1 MLDKRDGEEEHEL
14 RDVLLVEDSLID
26 AQLIRRLLRRVSAA
40 YYRITHVRTLND
52 AVLSAE
58 ELTPD
63 VILADLNLPDS
74 RGTQTVASLQTSY
87 PDIPLVI
94 VSSWEDEAVSLRS
107 VKAGA
112 QDYLV
117 KGHIDGAN
125 LHRVIRYAIERKRTE
140 LELVRLAHYDQLTS
154 LPNRTLLRERVDHA
168 LARAL
173 RAGSGVATLI
183 LDMDR
188 FKEINDMLGHEIGD
202 KLLIEAA
209 ERIRASVRD
218 QDTVARLGGD
228 EFAVILE
235 GVSEAKEV
243 LPVIERIIASLS
255 EVTTIDG
262 HEVNSSTSVGIAM
275 YPENGRD
282 LSELLRAADLAMYQ
296 AKSSGRGRYQFFADA
311 MQEEAQSRHALEWA
325 LRRAVEKDEF
335 ELVYQPQICLRT
347 GVVIGVE
354 ALIRWRSPTR
364 GLLTPYHFISGLEE
378 FGLINE
384 VGEWVLR
391 TACEQVRRW
400 HAMDFEP
407 MRIGVNVSA
416 QQFEDPMLLDKI
428 VEPIADEL
436 VDVSQRKHVSFD
448 AFFANTMFHEVA
460 HGLGIKNTIDGSGT
474 VQDALLEMAASVEE
488 GKADILGLYMITELH
503 KAGELGEVDLRDYY
517 VTFMTSVFRSIRF
530 GASSA
535 HGKANMVRFN
545 FFLDSGAFVRDAET
559 GRYHVDFE
567 RMEAAMTDLSRLLL
581 TLQGDGDYQGVIK
594 LTESRGIIEPQLQG
608 DLDRLTRA
616 DIPVDI
622 SFQQGAA
629 ELGLD

>member
-1 MLDKRDGEEEHEL
+1 MLNERQGEEEHEV

-26 AQLIRRLLRRVSAA
+26 AQLIRRLLRRVGSA
-40 YYRITHVRTLND
+40 YYRITHVRTVND
-52 AVLSAE
+52 AILSAE
-58 ELTPD
+58 EFVPD

-154 LPNRTLLRERVDHA
+154 LPNRTLLRERVEHA

-209 ERIRASVRD
+209 QRIRASVRD

-235 GVSEAKEV
+235 GVSEAREV
-243 LPVIERIIASLS
+243 LPVIERIIASLG
-255 EVTTIDG
+255 EVTDIDG

-275 YPENGRD
+275 YPENGTD

-296 AKSSGRGRYQFFADA
+296 AKSAGRGGYQFFADA
-311 MQEEAQSRHALEWA
+311 MQEEAKSRHALEWA
-325 LRRAVEKDEF
+325 LRRAVEKNEF

-347 GVVIGVE
+347 GMVIGVE

-364 GLLTPYHFISGLEE
+364 GLLTPYHFIAGLEE
-378 FGLINE
+378 FGLIVD

-391 TACEQVRRW
+391 TACEQVRKW

-416 QQFEDPMLLDKI
+416 QQFEDPMLIDKVRNAI
-428 VEPIADEL
+428 KETRIPPEFLEL
-436 VDVSQRKHVSFD
+436 
-448 AFFANTMFHEVA
+448 E
-460 HGLGIKNTIDGSGT
+460 
-474 VQDALLEMAASVEE
+474 
-488 GKADILGLYMITELH
+488 
-503 KAGELGEVDLRDYY
+503 
-517 VTFMTSVFRSIRF
+517 
-530 GASSA
+530 
-535 HGKANMVRFN
+535 
-545 FFLDSGAFVRDAET
+545 
-559 GRYHVDFE
+559 
-567 RMEAAMTDLSRLLL
+567 
-581 TLQGDGDYQGVIK
+581 
-594 LTESRGIIEPQLQG
+594 LTESCLMSDPTQAGALLREIRDVGVRIAIDDFGTGYSSLTYLNEFPLNALKIDKNFVQGVASNERGGPISNMIIGLG
-608 DLDRLTRA
+608 KT
-616 DIPVDI
+616 
-622 SFQQGAA
+622 
-629 ELGLD
+629 LGLEVIAEGVETEAQLKYMREHGCDIAQGYFYARPEAPEDLTQWLKANQRVSETYVRSIPIKKRDEETGT

>member
-1 MLDKRDGEEEHEL
+1 MLDRREGEEEREV
-14 RDVLLVEDSLID
+14 RDVLLVEDNLID
-26 AQLIRRLLRRVSAA
+26 AQLIRRLLRRVSSSS

-58 ELTPD
+58 ELTPH

-74 RGTQTVASLQTSY
+74 RGTETVASLQTSY
-87 PDIPLVI
+87 PDVPLVI
-94 VSSWEDEAVSLRS
+94 VSSWEDEAISLRS

-168 LARAL
+168 LARAM

-209 ERIRASVRD
+209 QRIRDSVRE

-235 GVSEAKEV
+235 GVSEAREV
-243 LPVIERIIASLS
+243 LPVIERIIESLN

-275 YPENGRD
+275 YPENGND

-325 LRRAVEKDEF
+325 LRRAVEKNEF
-335 ELVYQPQICLRT
+335 ELVYQPQVCLRT
-347 GVVIGVE
+347 GMVIGVE
-354 ALIRWRSPTR
+354 ALLRWMSPTR
-364 GLLTPYHFISGLEE
+364 GLLTPYHFIAGLEE

-384 VGEWVLR
+384 VGEWVLQ
-391 TACEQVRRW
+391 TACEQIRKW
-400 HAMDFEP
+400 HAMDLEP

-416 QQFEDPMLLDKI
+416 QQFEDPMLIDKI
-428 VEPIADEL
+428 RGALKDTKIPPE
-436 VDVSQRKHVSFD
+436 
-448 AFFANTMFHEVA
+448 
-460 HGLGIKNTIDGSGT
+460 
-474 VQDALLEMAASVEE
+474 LLELE
-488 GKADILGLYMITELH
+488 
-503 KAGELGEVDLRDYY
+503 
-517 VTFMTSVFRSIRF
+517 
-530 GASSA
+530 
-535 HGKANMVRFN
+535 
-545 FFLDSGAFVRDAET
+545 
-559 GRYHVDFE
+559 
-567 RMEAAMTDLSRLLL
+567 
-581 TLQGDGDYQGVIK
+581 
-594 LTESRGIIEPQLQG
+594 LTESCLMFDPGQAGALLREIRDVGVRIAIDDFGTGYSSLTYLNEFPLNALKIDKNFVQSVESTDRGGPISNMIIGLGQN
-608 DLDRLTRA
+608 
-616 DIPVDI
+616 
-622 SFQQGAA
+622 
-629 ELGLD
+629 LGLEVIAEGVETEAQLSYMREHGCDIAQGYLYARPASPDDLTPWLQANQRIPETYIRSIPIKTHGDETGT

>member
-1 MLDKRDGEEEHEL
+1 MLDKREDDEEHEV

-26 AQLIRRLLRRVSAA
+26 AQLIRRLLRRVTSS
-40 YYRITHVRTLND
+40 YYRVTHVRTLND

-58 ELTPD
+58 DLVPH

-94 VSSWEDEAVSLRS
+94 VSAWEDEAISLRS

-140 LELVRLAHYDQLTS
+140 LELVRLAHFDQLTS

-168 LARAL
+168 LARAM

-202 KLLIEAA
+202 KLLVEAA
-209 ERIRASVRD
+209 RRIRANVRD

-228 EFAVILE
+228 EFAVVLE

-243 LPVIERIIASLS
+243 LPVIERIIGSLG
-255 EVTTIDG
+255 ELTEIDG
-262 HEVNSSTSVGIAM
+262 HEVSSSISVGIAM
-275 YPENGRD
+275 YPENGND

-325 LRRAVEKDEF
+325 LRRAVERKEF
-335 ELVYQPQICLRT
+335 ELVYQPQLCLRT
-347 GVVIGVE
+347 GTVIGVE
-354 ALIRWRSPTR
+354 ALLRWMSPTR
-364 GLLTPYHFISGLEE
+364 GLLTPYHFIAGLEE

-384 VGEWVLR
+384 VGQWVLQ
-391 TACEQVRRW
+391 TACEQIREW
-400 HAMDFEP
+400 QAMHFAP
-407 MRIGVNVSA
+407 MRIAVNVSA
-416 QQFEDPMLLDKI
+416 QQFEDPMLIDKI
-428 VEPIADEL
+428 QSALKETKLPPE
-436 VDVSQRKHVSFD
+436 
-448 AFFANTMFHEVA
+448 
-460 HGLGIKNTIDGSGT
+460 
-474 VQDALLEMAASVEE
+474 LLELE
-488 GKADILGLYMITELH
+488 
-503 KAGELGEVDLRDYY
+503 
-517 VTFMTSVFRSIRF
+517 
-530 GASSA
+530 
-535 HGKANMVRFN
+535 
-545 FFLDSGAFVRDAET
+545 
-559 GRYHVDFE
+559 
-567 RMEAAMTDLSRLLL
+567 
-581 TLQGDGDYQGVIK
+581 
-594 LTESRGIIEPQLQG
+594 LTESCLMSDPAQASALLREIRDLGVRIAIDDFGTGYSSLTYLHEFPLNALKIDKNFVQSVESNDRGGPISKMIIGLGQN
-608 DLDRLTRA
+608 
-616 DIPVDI
+616 
-622 SFQQGAA
+622 
-629 ELGLD
+629 LGLEVIAEGVETEAQLRYMREHGCDVAQGYLYARPESPEDLTPWLQANQRVSDTYVRSIPIKKRTGKAGA

>member
-1 MLDKRDGEEEHEL
+1 MLDKREDEEEHEV

-26 AQLIRRLLRRVSAA
+26 AQLIRRLLRRVTSS
-40 YYRITHVRTLND
+40 YYRVTHVRTLND

-58 ELTPD
+58 DVVPD

-94 VSSWEDEAVSLRS
+94 VSAWEDEAISLRS

-140 LELVRLAHYDQLTS
+140 LELVRLAHFDQLTS

-168 LARAL
+168 LARAM
-173 RAGSGVATLI
+173 RAGTGVATLI

-209 ERIRASVRD
+209 RRIRASVRD

-243 LPVIERIIASLS
+243 LPVIERIITSLH

-275 YPENGRD
+275 YPENGNN

-296 AKSSGRGRYQFFADA
+296 AKSSGRGRYQFFANA

-325 LRRAVEKDEF
+325 LRRAVERNEF
-335 ELVYQPQICLRT
+335 ELVYQPQLCLRT
-347 GVVIGVE
+347 GAVIGIE
-354 ALIRWRSPTR
+354 ALLRWMSPTR
-364 GLLTPYHFISGLEE
+364 GLLTPYHFIAGLEE

-391 TACEQVRRW
+391 TACEQIRQW
-400 HAMDFEP
+400 HAMEFEP
-407 MRIGVNVSA
+407 MRIAVNVSA
-416 QQFEDPMLLDKI
+416 QQFEDPMLIDK
-428 VEPIADEL
+428 VRSALKETKLPPEFLEL
-436 VDVSQRKHVSFD
+436 
-448 AFFANTMFHEVA
+448 E
-460 HGLGIKNTIDGSGT
+460 
-474 VQDALLEMAASVEE
+474 
-488 GKADILGLYMITELH
+488 
-503 KAGELGEVDLRDYY
+503 
-517 VTFMTSVFRSIRF
+517 
-530 GASSA
+530 
-535 HGKANMVRFN
+535 
-545 FFLDSGAFVRDAET
+545 
-559 GRYHVDFE
+559 
-567 RMEAAMTDLSRLLL
+567 
-581 TLQGDGDYQGVIK
+581 
-594 LTESRGIIEPQLQG
+594 LTESCLMSDPAQASALLREIRDVGVRIAIDDFGTGYSSLTYLHEFPLNALKIDKNFVHSVEANDRGGPISKMIIGLGQN
-608 DLDRLTRA
+608 
-616 DIPVDI
+616 
-622 SFQQGAA
+622 
-629 ELGLD
+629 LGLDVIAEGVETEAQLEYMREHGCDVAQGYLYARPESPGDLTPWLQANQRVSETYVRSIPVKKRTDETGT

>member
-428 VEPIADEL
+428 RNALKETKIPPSFLEL
-436 VDVSQRKHVSFD
+436 
-448 AFFANTMFHEVA
+448 E
-460 HGLGIKNTIDGSGT
+460 
-474 VQDALLEMAASVEE
+474 
-488 GKADILGLYMITELH
+488 
-503 KAGELGEVDLRDYY
+503 
-517 VTFMTSVFRSIRF
+517 
-530 GASSA
+530 
-535 HGKANMVRFN
+535 
-545 FFLDSGAFVRDAET
+545 
-559 GRYHVDFE
+559 
-567 RMEAAMTDLSRLLL
+567 
-581 TLQGDGDYQGVIK
+581 
-594 LTESRGIIEPQLQG
+594 LTESCLMSDPAQAGALLREIREIGVRIAIDDFGTGYSSLTYLNEFPLNALKIDKNFVQGVESNDRGGPISNMIIGLGQN
-608 DLDRLTRA
+608 
-616 DIPVDI
+616 
-622 SFQQGAA
+622 
-629 ELGLD
+629 LGLEVIAEGVETEAQLMYMREHGCDIAQGYFYAYPESPEKLTDWLKANQRASETYVRSIPIKKIDKETGT

>member
-1 MLDKRDGEEEHEL
+1 MLDKRDSEEEHEV

-26 AQLIRRLLRRVSAA
+26 AQLMRRLLRRVTSS
-40 YYRITHVRTLND
+40 YYRVTHVRTLND

-58 ELTPD
+58 DFVPD

-94 VSSWEDEAVSLRS
+94 VSAWEDEAVSLRS

-140 LELVRLAHYDQLTS
+140 LELVRLAHFDQLTS

-168 LARAL
+168 LARAM

-209 ERIRASVRD
+209 QRIRANVRD

-262 HEVNSSTSVGIAM
+262 HQVKSSTSVGIAM
-275 YPENGRD
+275 YPENGND

-296 AKSSGRGRYQFFADA
+296 AKSSGRGRYQFFASA

-325 LRRAVEKDEF
+325 LRRAVERNEF
-335 ELVYQPQICLRT
+335 ELVYQPQLCLRT
-347 GVVIGVE
+347 GAVIGVE
-354 ALIRWRSPTR
+354 ALLRWMSPTR
-364 GLLTPYHFISGLEE
+364 GLLTPYHFIAGLEE

-391 TACEQVRRW
+391 TACEQVHTW
-400 HAMDFEP
+400 HQMNFQP
-407 MRIGVNVSA
+407 MRIAVNVSA
-416 QQFEDPMLLDKI
+416 QQFEDPMLIDK
-428 VEPIADEL
+428 VRSALKETKLPPEFLEL
-436 VDVSQRKHVSFD
+436 
-448 AFFANTMFHEVA
+448 E
-460 HGLGIKNTIDGSGT
+460 
-474 VQDALLEMAASVEE
+474 
-488 GKADILGLYMITELH
+488 
-503 KAGELGEVDLRDYY
+503 
-517 VTFMTSVFRSIRF
+517 
-530 GASSA
+530 
-535 HGKANMVRFN
+535 
-545 FFLDSGAFVRDAET
+545 
-559 GRYHVDFE
+559 
-567 RMEAAMTDLSRLLL
+567 
-581 TLQGDGDYQGVIK
+581 
-594 LTESRGIIEPQLQG
+594 LTESCLMSDPAQTTALLREIRDVGVRIAIDDFGTGYSSLTYLHEFPLNALKIDKNFVQSVESNDRGGPISKMIIGLGQN
-608 DLDRLTRA
+608 
-616 DIPVDI
+616 
-622 SFQQGAA
+622 
-629 ELGLD
+629 LGLEVIAEGVETETQLEYMRAHGCDVAQGYLYARPESPEDTTEWLKANQRVSETYVRSIPGKKRTDETGT

>member
-428 VEPIADEL
+428 RNALKETKIPPSFLEL
-436 VDVSQRKHVSFD
+436 
-448 AFFANTMFHEVA
+448 E
-460 HGLGIKNTIDGSGT
+460 
-474 VQDALLEMAASVEE
+474 
-488 GKADILGLYMITELH
+488 
-503 KAGELGEVDLRDYY
+503 
-517 VTFMTSVFRSIRF
+517 
-530 GASSA
+530 
-535 HGKANMVRFN
+535 
-545 FFLDSGAFVRDAET
+545 
-559 GRYHVDFE
+559 
-567 RMEAAMTDLSRLLL
+567 
-581 TLQGDGDYQGVIK
+581 
-594 LTESRGIIEPQLQG
+594 LTESCLMSDPAEAGALLREIREIGVRIAIDDFGTGYSSLTYLNEFPLNALKIDKNFVQGVESNDRGGPISNMIIGLGQN
-608 DLDRLTRA
+608 
-616 DIPVDI
+616 
-622 SFQQGAA
+622 
-629 ELGLD
+629 LGLEVIAEGVETEAQLMYMREHGCDIAQGYFYAYPESPEKLTDWLKANQRASETYVRSIPIKKIDKETGT